1 VAEMNFE
8 ALPFAKIS
16 TGDSARLRQCVRSSE
31 WVRARFRVFLCSR
44 CACLFASDLNCVQL
58 WIALFVE
65 LQVLE
70 TFN

>member
-1 VAEMNFE
+1 MNFE

-16 TGDSARLRQCVRSSE
+16 TGDSACLRVRVCALFCVRA
-31 WVRARFRVFLCSR
+31 RARFRVFLCSR
-44 CACLFASDLNCVQL
+44 CACHFTSDINCVQP